1 MIDLLILMHAAR
13 EATHYMHW
21 FAAGSQHTEL
31 AAIYEQFDNYFDTIA
46 EVMIQAGDEKELNL
60 LDLLYASREKLNA
73 VPGAEAKNQTEF
85 FAHLVTRVD
94 EILEKIEAI
103 GKLPLSFGEMDML
116 GSIGHELEILK
127 YKSIKLAK
135 FE

>member
-21 FAAGSQHTEL
+21 FAAGSRHAEL
-31 AAIYEQFDNYFDTIA
+31 GDIYEQFDGYFDTIA
-46 EVMIQAGDEKELNL
+46 EVMIQAGDEKELDLQEL
-60 LDLLYASREKLNA
+60 LSASSKKLNG
-73 VPGAEAKNQTEF
+73 VPGSEVKNQTEF
-85 FAHLVTRVD
+85 FAHLVTRID
-94 EILEKIEAI
+94 EILEKIEVI

-127 YKSIKLAK
+127 YKSMKLSK
-135 FE
+135 F